1 MSEAHTLLDLLR
13 PGRADSLGNSE
24 QRLRFFDKPGQYHAV
39 SVAELRSSALGR
51 LGAFQA
57 AGVPTGAE
65 IVMPIDD
72 AESFLTTFWA
82 CLFGGY
88 IAMPLAA
95 PGNDATCAKILDI
108 LGRRTDAFLA
118 LSDEAFTRL
127 TRDLDGGTA
136 EALSARRLALTVTG
150 VDGDAGSTPGSP
162 PGSPVARTAEDI
174 AFVQYS
180 SGSTRAPKGVVIRH
194 GQALANLAAIQ
205 TGAKLDSSDVT
216 FSWMPLSHDM
226 GLVGFHLSPLFA
238 GADQVIMPTSA
249 FARTPLVWL
258 QDATATGATILSS
271 PNFGYRHTLKA
282 LGRKGMPDGVDL
294 SAVRLVLNGAEP
306 ISVSI
311 AEQFIDELGSV
322 GLPRTAMFPVYG
334 LAEATLAVTFPKL
347 GSEIGGLRMAR
358 SQSGVGDRILRTSDE
373 EGSFVACGC
382 GAPLPGI
389 EVRIV
394 GTDGGSVHEDHIG
407 RVWIRGAGITAGYH
421 DDPEATAA
429 AIMGEGW
436 LDTGDLG
443 FFSEGQLYITGRQ
456 KDLVIVAGQ
465 NFYPHDLEESL
476 QEALSLDALRVAVA
490 PVRRTDAPEEVGVF
504 LLHRGDEASFETT
517 RIAAK
522 KHLAETFGLSVDLVI
537 PVPEIPRTT
546 SGKVQRQRLSQSLL
560 AGEYGSHGALQ
571 SDQVPAGGSEAEPEA
586 AGEDRSVAGLEVMMV
601 EACSQVLGE
610 SRFGPTDNLF
620 EQGMSS
626 IDLAEIHGLIEARY
640 PKGLDIRDFFD
651 SPTIRGLSEL
661 LAQRLESGA
670 AASAS

>member
-1 MSEAHTLLDLLR
+1 MSDAQTLLDLLA
-13 PGRADSLGNSE
+13 PGRAAALGNAA
-24 QRLRFFDKPGQYHAV
+24 QRLRFFEKPGQYRGV
-39 SVAELRSSALGR
+39 SVAELRSAALAR

-57 AGVPTGAE
+57 AEVSVGSE

-72 AESFLTTFWA
+72 AEAFLTTFWA

-95 PGNDATCAKILDI
+95 PTNDATCSKILDI
-108 LGRRTDAFLA
+108 LERRGGACLAISDEGFERLTQGLEASARGALEGRRVA
-118 LSDEAFTRL
+118 LGEIASGAPGAPVER
-127 TRDLDGGTA
+127 
-136 EALSARRLALTVTG
+136 
-150 VDGDAGSTPGSP
+150 TPG
-162 PGSPVARTAEDI
+162 DI

-180 SGSTRAPKGVVIRH
+180 SGSTRAPKGVIIRH

-205 TGAKLDSSDVT
+205 AGSKLGSSDVT

-238 GADQVIMPTSA
+238 GADQVLMPTSA

-258 QDATATGATILSS
+258 QDASSAGATILSS

-282 LGRKGMPDGVDL
+282 LSRKGMPEGVDL

-306 ISVSI
+306 ISVGI
-311 AEQFIDELGSV
+311 AEQFLDELASV
-322 GLPRTAMFPVYG
+322 GLARTAMFPVYG
-334 LAEATLAVTFPKL
+334 LAEATLAVTFPEL
-347 GSEIGGLRMAR
+347 GAEIGGLRIVRAN
-358 SQSGVGDRILRTSDE
+358 SGVGAAIQKTSDE
-373 EGSFVACGC
+373 EGSFIACGC
-382 GAPLPGI
+382 GSPLPGI

-394 GTDGGSVHEDHIG
+394 GADGGSVADAHVG
-407 RVWIRGAGITAGYH
+407 RVWMRGAGVTEGYY

-429 AIMGEGW
+429 AVMGEGW

-443 FFSEGQLYITGRQ
+443 FLSGGQLYITGRQ
-456 KDLVIVAGQ
+456 KDLVIVSGQ

-476 QEALSLDALRVAVA
+476 QEALGLDALRVAVA
-490 PVRRTDAPEEVGVF
+490 PVRRADAPEEVGVF
-504 LLHRGDEASFETT
+504 ILHRGEEAAFQET
-517 RIAAK
+517 RVAAK
-522 KHLAETFGLSVDLVI
+522 KHLAETFGVAVDLIV

-546 SGKVQRQRLSQSLL
+546 SGKVQRQRLSQQLL
-560 AGEYGSHGALQ
+560 AGEFGDHGTA
-571 SDQVPAGGSEAEPEA
+571 SDELRPASVDGSEEGA
-586 AGEDRSVAGLEVMMV
+586 AGRATDDRTPAGLEAMMV
-601 EACSQVLGE
+601 EACTQVLGE

-651 SPTIRGLSEL
+651 SPTIRGLSAL
-661 LAQRLESGA
+661 LAERLESGA
-670 AASAS
+670 ATAAP